1 MPDTI
6 EYLVGPDSVVLEI
19 HGNWDEFATLN
30 AARDL
35 TAQSVLGQRLSDFI
49 AGPETRMIYEALVAR
64 ILDTGES
71 VRFTYRCDGPDCR
84 RHMEMRVEPA
94 APEVVRFLSRL
105 LREEPRE
112 VQHLLDDHARRS
124 DEILTMCSWCKR
136 VRDDAVD
143 EWLDVEDY
151 VVRTKLLE
159 AAVLPQLSHGLCPH
173 CEAEMDGLI
182 ASVA

>member
-1 MPDTI
+1 MPVTI

-19 HGNWDEFATLN
+19 HGNWDGFATLN

-35 TAQSVLGQRLSDFI
+35 TAQSVLGHRLGDFI
-49 AGPETRMIYEALVAR
+49 AGPETRIIYDTLVTR
-64 ILDTGES
+64 ILETGES

-94 APEVVRFLSRL
+94 APGVVRFKSRL
-105 LREEPRE
+105 IREEPRE
-112 VQHLLDDHARRS
+112 IQHLLDDHAPRS
-124 DEILTMCSWCKR
+124 EQILTMCSWCKR
-136 VRDDAVD
+136 VRDD
-143 EWLDVEDY
+143 VEDY
-151 VVRTKLLE
+151 VVRTHLLE
-159 AAVLPQLSHGLCPH
+159 SEVLPQLSHGLCPH